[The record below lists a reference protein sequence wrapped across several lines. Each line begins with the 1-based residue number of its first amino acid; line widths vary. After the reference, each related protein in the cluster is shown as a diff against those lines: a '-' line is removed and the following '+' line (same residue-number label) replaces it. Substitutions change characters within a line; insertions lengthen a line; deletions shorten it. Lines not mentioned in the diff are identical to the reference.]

1 MRKDEIQPRQRAG
14 GPQKMAKVLVVD
26 DDLMFALDLQHQVE
40 RLGHEVVGTA
50 RNASEA
56 QLAFQQNHPDLI
68 LMDVALNGQMDGI
81 ETVHALQGA
90 RPLPVIFIS
99 SANDAQ
105 TITRAVQ
112 EAPYAYLLKPFK
124 IWELYES
131 IELALHDGDQD
142 ACREDGHPSTAS
154 ADVAG
159 ADSSLG
165 KHGIPFTPASE
176 PQQAEI
182 KVIAHKPKEFFELFR

>member
-1 MRKDEIQPRQRAG
+1 
-14 GPQKMAKVLVVD
+14 MAKVLVVD

-99 SANDAQ
+99 SAN
-105 TITRAVQ
+105 VQ